1 MLTVGQGF
9 LWNGYGIGNIAFHG
23 YQSLD
28 CLVLSFIFF
37 FSRVVREDNLLPVK
51 SELKWAFDFWLGYKE
66 NLRWNS

>member
-1 MLTVGQGF
+1 MVMELETLPSMVINHLIVWF
-9 LWNGYGIGNIAFHG
+9 
-23 YQSLD
+23 SL
-28 CLVLSFIFF
+28 LFFF